1 MTKAHGA
8 IACCGLAQGMD
19 LPTTVMPFILRGVSL
34 LGIDSVMAPLA
45 IRQEAWSRLA
55 KDLDLQKLAHMTQVI
70 AFHDVV
76 AQAHAL
82 RSGQVKGRLVVK
94 VS

>member
-1 MTKAHGA
+1 
-8 IACCGLAQGMD
+8 
-19 LPTTVMPFILRGVSL
+19 
-34 LGIDSVMAPLA
+34 
-45 IRQEAWSRLA
+45 LA

-70 AFHDVV
+70 ALQDVV